1 MSVYRLIEEESTS
14 FGVSLLAR
22 VLGVSRAGFYAWKRR
37 PPSARAVDDARISG
51 VIQVAF
57 EETFRCYG
65 APRMR
70 VELREEHGIR
80 ISRKRT
86 QRLMRELGLEGV
98 SRRRKRRTTTRRD
111 PARASL
117 PDLVQRRFDSDGP
130 NQLWVADI
138 KYVQTGQG
146 FLYLAAVQDA
156 WSRRIVGW
164 AMRDDL
170 STELVLDALGMAVHQ
185 HGPTS
190 AGVTAHSDHGS
201 QYASLEYG
209 RIAKLAGIALSM
221 GSVGDPWDN
230 AVAETFFAS
239 LETELLRREHFETRE
254 HARTRIFWYIECFY
268 NTRRRHS
275 YLGQISPADYET
287 RNTPVEAT
295 AA

>member
-1 MSVYRLIEEESTS
+1 MSVFRLIEEESTTY
-14 FGVSLLAR
+14 GVSLLAR

-37 PPSARAVDDARISG
+37 PLSPRAVEDARISA
-51 VIQVAF
+51 VIVEAF
-57 EETFRCYG
+57 EATFRCYG

-70 VELREEHGIR
+70 AELREAHGIR

-98 SRRRKRRTTTRRD
+98 SRRRKRRSTTVRD
-111 PARASL
+111 KAGRGA
-117 PDLVQRRFDSDGP
+117 PDLVQRRFDPAGA

-170 STELVLDALGMAVHQ
+170 SAELVLDALGMAVHQ
-185 HGPTS
+185 RGPAS
-190 AGVTAHSDHGS
+190 DGVIAHSDHGS
-201 QYASLEYG
+201 QYTSLEYG
-209 RIAKLAGIALSM
+209 RIAKLAGVALSM
-221 GSVGDPWDN
+221 GSTGDPWDN

-239 LETELLRREHFETRE
+239 LETELLRRERFETRE
-254 HARTRIFWYIECFY
+254 QARIRVFWYIECFY
-268 NTRRRHS
+268 NSRRRHS
-275 YLGQISPADYET
+275 YLGQISPAEYET
-287 RNTPVEAT
+287 RNPPAEAT

>member
-1 MSVYRLIEEESTS
+1 MSVFRLIEEESTTY
-14 FGVSLLAR
+14 GVSLLAR
-22 VLGVSRAGFYAWKRR
+22 VLGVTRAGYYASKKR
-37 PPSARAVDDARISG
+37 PPCARAVDDERISR
-51 VIQVAF
+51 VIGEAF

-70 VELREEHGIR
+70 VELREAHGIR

-98 SRRRKRRTTTRRD
+98 SRRRKRRTTTVRD
-111 PARASL
+111 KQAQGAS
-117 PDLVQRRFDSDGP
+117 DLVQRRFDP
-130 NQLWVADI
+130 AAANRLWVTDI

-185 HGPTS
+185 RGPAS
-190 AGVTAHSDHGS
+190 AGVIAHSDPGS
-201 QYASLEYG
+201 QFTSVEYG
-209 RIAKLAGIALSM
+209 RIAKLAGVALSM

-239 LETELLRREHFETRE
+239 LETELLRRERFETRE
-254 HARTRIFWYIECFY
+254 QARTRIFWYIECFY

-287 RNTPVEAT
+287 RNTPAQAT